1 MWTVALSQL
10 RTQPRRYVSLVLA
23 ILIGTLFLAASFLVS
38 STAQRG
44 DWQRDKRQRRDC
56 ENSGDCGHADQGA
69 EPNESRLYS
78 KRTVWPSAGTST
90 ARSA

>member
-38 STAQRG
+38 STAQATLRAA
-44 DWQRDKRQRRDC
+44 RDARAVAQVVVHRLGRQ
-56 ENSGDCGHADQGA
+56 G
-69 EPNESRLYS
+69 
-78 KRTVWPSAGTST
+78 
-90 ARSA
+90 